1 MKSTPMVRLA
11 SVEELVLKMFERLK
25 AQEVETMGLKAR
37 IAALEASMPKKV
49 DQGRIYDALR
59 QIEESTSPPAP
70 GETPDQWEQ
79 RFVEKY
85 GTREQFINERMKVK
99 EG

>member
-1 MKSTPMVRLA
+1 MSL
-11 SVEELVLKMFERLK
+11 E
-25 AQEVETMGLKAR
+25 AR
-37 IAALEASMPKKV
+37 VSALEASMPKKV